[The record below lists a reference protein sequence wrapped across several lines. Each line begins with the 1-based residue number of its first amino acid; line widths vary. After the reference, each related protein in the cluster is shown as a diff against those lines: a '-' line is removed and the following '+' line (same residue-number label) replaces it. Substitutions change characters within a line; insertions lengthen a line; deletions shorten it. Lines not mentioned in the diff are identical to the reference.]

1 MSLSDRTKK
10 IIDIL
15 QWLLIVASIGACFYI
30 YYDKKSIKSKE
41 MSIAKD
47 DSYIMIYDS
56 QHIQELEA
64 KNKEL
69 YDSIKSLKNVE
80 SAVQIKY
87 VYKYCTDTVYA
98 NADNII
104 KKDSIYE
111 YEYDNDTVKY
121 QMKINAEDL
130 KWYRLNFELHNDF
143 KIITANKNENVT
155 TTIEHSPDV
164 IIEDATAWRKKKSF
178 WDHIYYGP
186 SISVGYGIINKKP
199 DMFIGV
205 SAGYN
210 FN

>member
-80 SAVQIKY
+80 SAVQVKY
-87 VYKYCTDTVYA
+87 VYKYRTDTVYSKPDDQ
-98 NADNII
+98 N
-104 KKDSIYE
+104 KDSVYNFE
-111 YEYDNDTVKY
+111 CSNDTIKY
-121 QMKINAEDL
+121 GLKIKAQEL
-130 KWYRLNFELHNDF
+130 KWYQLNFELHDKFTIVTQQYNDSLRT
-143 KIITANKNENVT
+143 I
-155 TTIEHSPDV
+155 IEHSPNV
-164 IIEDATAWRKKKSF
+164 TIEDATAFKKKKTF

-186 SISVGYGIINKKP
+186 SVSVGYGLINRKP
-199 DMFIGV
+199 DIFVGV